1 MADVVKSFFS
11 KEWEMQACMDVVQ
24 DLWDW
29 ELWNMMRDFH
39 SQNNSDLQNVVS

>member
-24 DLWDW
+24 DL
-29 ELWNMMRDFH
+29 
-39 SQNNSDLQNVVS
+39 